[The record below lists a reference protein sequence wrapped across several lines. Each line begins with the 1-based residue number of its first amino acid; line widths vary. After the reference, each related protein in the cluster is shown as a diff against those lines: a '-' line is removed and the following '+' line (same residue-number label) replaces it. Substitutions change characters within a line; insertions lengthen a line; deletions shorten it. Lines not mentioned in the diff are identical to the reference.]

1 VKANQAA
8 RLLKAHLKRPLDV
21 WPGFD
26 LSQTPFAIYDEDNVV
41 FVNHPSPPDEPPAL
55 HAATDMEIGGV
66 LTAVVPAAYAK
77 DEAELIPLAYHEAFH
92 VYQNTGNFA
101 PEPGFNFFTAL
112 AFYPELDAGYLALC
126 LLEEQLFNDLHL
138 SLEPKAAALATTSR
152 KRIEILSRN
161 ENALLLEN
169 YSQRFEGTA
178 SYVEQRVAHKVF
190 NKPYPPVSGGSSR
203 VRTYRAGTALGR
215 LLDALGA
222 DWMRRVQEG
231 ATPSDVLIG
240 AFLEDVN
247 LKPYGL
253 SRMLVQARAKANELR
268 DATETE
274 LSRAFS
280 AGAVTLTMPPQSTV
294 YRSFNPQR
302 ITSLGNG
309 QVVYRGPRLDFD
321 CGYIQLSDEVP
332 LLEDMRTGTLLFP
345 ARQVRFEGSRLMA
358 DGPDIRAN
366 LSQVSEEGKN
376 NYRLTCK

>member
-1 VKANQAA
+1 
-8 RLLKAHLKRPLDV
+8 LLKAHLKRPLNV

-41 FVNHPSPPDEPPAL
+41 FVNHPSPPDKPPAL
-55 HAATDMEIGGV
+55 NAATDMEIGGV
-66 LTAVVPAAYAK
+66 LTAVVPAAHVK

-101 PEPGFNFFTAL
+101 PVPGFNFFTAL
-112 AFYPELDAGYLALC
+112 AFYPELDADYLALC
-126 LLEEQLFNDLHL
+126 LLEERLFNDPQL
-138 SLEPKAAALATTSR
+138 SLELKAAALATTSR
-152 KRIEILSRN
+152 KRIEVLSRN
-161 ENALLLEN
+161 EDAHLLEN
-169 YSQRFEGTA
+169 YSERFEGTA
-178 SYVEQRVAHKVF
+178 SYVEHHVAREVLS
-190 NKPYPPVSGGSSR
+190 KPYPPVSGGSSR
-203 VRTYRAGTALGR
+203 VRAYRAGAALGR

-222 DWMRRVQEG
+222 DWKRRIQEG

-240 AFLEDVN
+240 AFLDDVN

-253 SRMLVQARAKANELR
+253 SRMLEQARAKVNELR
-268 DATETE
+268 EAVETE

-280 AGAVTLTMPPQSTV
+280 AGAVTLAIPPQTTV

-309 QVVYRGPRLDFD
+309 QVVYRGLRLDFD

-332 LLEDMRTGTLLFP
+332 LLEDVRTGTLLFP

-358 DGPDIRAN
+358 DGPDIHAN

-376 NYRLTCK
+376 NYRLTCN